1 MPSFFAFQQ
10 GSERRTAFTNETA
23 PLLGRFRAVPDSP
36 RLSGGS
42 GRSLLGFNVDRLGAA
57 LGVGTS
63 NNESEEDNSEDEG
76 CDGVTKWGK
85 TMKDLWL
92 EPKQSAVARVVDKWW
107 TRWTVLVVLPAAL
120 VSSFCDKIVIPTRCC
135 WRKRSH
141 LAKRDIRLILHIAR
155 LLHGAHYH
163 FRNTSSPTT
172 KTMWETCRHTFL
184 DIGYQV
190 TEKLEFRSTSGSSCL
205 YIMDST
211 T

>member
-23 PLLGRFRAVPDSP
+23 PLLGRFRAVPDLH
-36 RLSGGS
+36 RFSGGS

-57 LGVGTS
+57 FGVGTS

-92 EPKQSAVARVVDKWW
+92 EPKQGAVARVVDKWW

-120 VSSFCDKIVIPTRCC
+120 AVVPPRHR
-135 WRKRSH
+135 WRKKSH
-141 LAKRDIRLILHIAR
+141 LVKRNVRLILYISR
-155 LLHGAHYH
+155 PSHGAHYH
-163 FRNTSSPTT
+163 FRNMSSPTT

-184 DIGYQV
+184 DIGYPV
-190 TEKLEFRSTSGSSCL
+190 TEKPEFRSTFGSSCL
-205 YIMDST
+205 YIMGST
-211 T
+211 I